1 MALFDVETAINP
13 AKTVTPAGAD
23 YVPCFDDS
31 AQEAGKLLYSA
42 MGKVYLNVRIPDI
55 STAGSD
61 WVVSPIA
68 GTVSKIYSVIH
79 GTIATANAALT
90 FELGGTAITGAGITV
105 AYSGSAAGDVDSAT
119 PTALNTVAAG
129 GAIECITDGA
139 STNAVPCDL
148 LIEITP
154 A

>member
-1 MALFDVETAINP
+1 MALFDIETAIDP
-13 AKTVTPAGAD
+13 AKTVTPAGDD
-23 YVPCFDDS
+23 YVPCFDES
-31 AQEAGKLLYSA
+31 TKSAGKLFYSA

-61 WVVSPIA
+61 WVVSPVA
-68 GTVSKIYSVIH
+68 GTITKIWSVIH
-79 GTIATANAALT
+79 GTIATADAGLS
-90 FELGGTAITGAGITV
+90 FELGGTAITGGGITV

-139 STNAVPCDL
+139 STNAIPCDL
-148 LIEITP
+148 TIEITP